1 MEINNNM
8 GNYGQKFKSP
18 DENIK
23 KQIRDQLETMEKA
36 EKLINWNKLKE
47 EASNMW
53 LIPRPI
59 ARRIVK
65 AVQKEKF
72 WRI

>member
-47 EASNMW
+47 EVSNMW
-53 LIPRPI
+53 LIPIPV
-59 ARRIVK
+59 AGRIVK
-65 AVQKEKF
+65 AVQKEEVR
-72 WRI
+72 RI